1 MNIQEDLWNYDIK
14 EYLLP
19 RHLWRRYSKKRSV
32 ILELKNRF
40 VKKPNSS
47 LMVVGEK
54 GYDKFIKIYEEDL
67 SVCYIYIPANLD
79 KSSVDDFIYSIWYS
93 LNMNF

>member
-1 MNIQEDLWNYDIK
+1 MNIQEDLWNYGIK

-19 RHLWRRYSKKRSV
+19 RHLWKRYSKKRSM

-40 VKKPNSS
+40 VKRPHSS

-54 GYDKFIKIYEEDL
+54 GTDKFIKIYEEDL
-67 SVCYIYIPANLD
+67 CVCYIYIPSNMD
-79 KSSVDDFIYSIWYS
+79 KNEVDDFIYSTWCS
-93 LNMNF
+93 LNTNF

>member
-19 RHLWRRYSKKRSV
+19 RHLWKRYSKKRSM

-40 VKKPNSS
+40 IKRPNSS

-54 GYDKFIKIYEEDL
+54 GADKFIKIYEEDL
-67 SVCYIYIPANLD
+67 SICYMYIPSNMN
-79 KSSVDDFIYSIWYS
+79 KGEVDEFIYSIWCS
-93 LNMNF
+93 LNMNL